1 MIEIVAMLSW
11 LTALYLVCVYVN
23 LPNEINLL
31 LFNIFFFALRTFVR
45 LTNIFFYILVKKWNL
60 FSIKCQHLKLGH
72 DAVIPQGIF
81 EQERGFLIEFHNTTL
96 PPSCSNIPFK
106 C

>member
-31 LFNIFFFALRTFVR
+31 LFNIFFFALMTKNQITGFCPVNKHF
-45 LTNIFFYILVKKWNL
+45 LLYFSEKNGIFFLLNV
-60 FSIKCQHLKLGH
+60 
-72 DAVIPQGIF
+72 
-81 EQERGFLIEFHNTTL
+81 NT
-96 PPSCSNIPFK
+96 
-106 C
+106 

>member
-31 LFNIFFFALRTFVR
+31 LFNIFFFAVISLVCEK
-45 LTNIFFYILVKKWNL
+45 FF
-60 FSIKCQHLKLGH
+60 HLKKGKIKLLLKMY
-72 DAVIPQGIF
+72 
-81 EQERGFLIEFHNTTL
+81 LISASGAGYETDFFGT
-96 PPSCSNIPFK
+96 I
-106 C
+106 

>member
-31 LFNIFFFALRTFVR
+31 LFNIFFFALMTFVR
-45 LTNIFFYILVKKWNL
+45 LTNIFFYILVKKMES
-60 FSIKCQHLKLGH
+60 FFC
-72 DAVIPQGIF
+72 
-81 EQERGFLIEFHNTTL
+81 
-96 PPSCSNIPFK
+96 
-106 C
+106 